1 MLSLLLLVV
10 SGDEVKDEERRCRE
24 MGSIDGVKAT
34 ALRYALEPD
43 GWNIVDASCPE
54 M

>member
-1 MLSLLLLVV
+1 MLSLLLSLG
-10 SGDEVKDEERRCRE
+10 SEDEDEERRCRE

-34 ALRYALEPD
+34 AIRYALEPD

>member
-1 MLSLLLLVV
+1 MLSSLLSLA
-10 SGDEVKDEERRCRE
+10 SEDEGEERRCRE

-34 ALRYALEPD
+34 AIRYALEPD